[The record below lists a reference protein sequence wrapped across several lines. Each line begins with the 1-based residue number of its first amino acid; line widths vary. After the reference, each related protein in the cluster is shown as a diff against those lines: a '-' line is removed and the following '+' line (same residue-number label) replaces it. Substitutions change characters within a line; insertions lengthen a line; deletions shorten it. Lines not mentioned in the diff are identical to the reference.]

1 MFLYD
6 NGRKKGMATKMTQS
20 PLTVIDIGTSKV
32 SCLLVQADDSAQG
45 FRVLGHSFHDCSGL
59 ARGAVVDI
67 DETVRVLKL
76 VAQEVQQQSKLKI
89 RDVVIGISGHH
100 VCSLVSNGMVGIR
113 NREVMQGD
121 VERVLDAAKAVA
133 IPDNQSILHV
143 LPQEYSVDDQ
153 DGVHKPVGMS
163 GVRLEARV
171 LLITVATSALQNL
184 IKCVEF
190 CGLRVKKVI
199 AQQLASCH
207 AVLTDDEQDL
217 GVCLLDIGGGTT
229 DIAVCR
235 KQSLAYVSAVPIA
248 GEHVTNDIA
257 VALCTPPRSAEAIKI
272 EHGKI
277 LARSFEGAQS
287 IQVAS
292 LSNQAIQKVSAK
304 LLSEVIEAR
313 YQEIL
318 SFVRKNLQAKNQ
330 LSALPGGIVL
340 TGGGAQMPGLAEYAG
355 KVFNCQVRIAEP
367 EVIINDSPLVDSR
380 YAAVLGLVLQAIE
393 EHDTLDNRRAGMIGR
408 MWKRFQYWLEY
419 HL

>member
-1 MFLYD
+1 M
-6 NGRKKGMATKMTQS
+6 MTQS
-20 PLTVIDIGTSKV
+20 PLTVIDIGTTKV
-32 SCLLVQADDSAQG
+32 SCMLVQADDSAQG

-76 VAQEVQQQSKLKI
+76 AIQEVQQQSKQKI

-100 VCSLVSNGMVGIR
+100 VCSLVSSGMVGIR

-121 VERVLDAAKAVA
+121 VARVLDAAKAVA

-143 LPQEYSVDDQ
+143 LPQEYTVDDQ
-153 DGVHKPVGMS
+153 DGVSKPIGMS

-184 IKCVEF
+184 VKCVEF

-199 AQQLASCH
+199 AQQLASCN

-229 DIAVCR
+229 DIAVCK

-257 VALCTPPRSAEAIKI
+257 VALCTPPRSAEVIKT
-272 EHGKI
+272 EYGKI
-277 LARSFEGAQS
+277 LTRNFEGVQT

-292 LSNQAIQKVSAK
+292 LSNQTQQKVSVK

-313 YQEIL
+313 YQEI
-318 SFVRKNLQAKNQ
+318 FAYVRKNLRSKNQ
-330 LSALPGGIVL
+330 LSAMPGGIVL
-340 TGGGAQMPGLAEYAG
+340 TGGGAKMPGLAEYVG
-355 KVFNCQVRIAEP
+355 KVFDCQVRVAEP
-367 EVIINDSPLVDSR
+367 ELVINDAPLVDAR
-380 YAAVLGLVLQAIE
+380 YAAVIGLVLQAIE
-393 EHDTLDNRRAGMIGR
+393 EHDTLDNGRAGMMGR